1 MWTNMRATASHF
13 NFDDFGATAWTWC
26 TFSVK
31 NLGEFFEIVAF
42 GAVCFDIGSHS
53 GATGCNGFIHNIAGG
68 F

>member
-1 MWTNMRATASHF
+1 MWTNMRATAGHF

-42 GAVCFDIGSHS
+42 GAVRLDVGGHSRAAGFNGS
-53 GATGCNGFIHNIAGG
+53 IHYCAGG